1 MQQPAPGV
9 FYAGNG
15 ARFIAY
21 VIDALIMGAIISVV
35 FVVFTVIGLAA
46 ASNDSSAITGLTVAI
61 GFVGAFL
68 VYLTYL
74 PWFWGHGG
82 QTPGMKIMHVRVVR
96 EQDGGPLSMGTAF
109 VRLVGFWVSGAV
121 LYLGFIWIL
130 FDARRQGWLDKIAG
144 TVVIGVP

>member
-21 VIDALIMGAIISVV
+21 VVDAIIIGAIVGVV
-35 FVVFTVIGLAA
+35 FLVFTVIAAAA
-46 ASNDSSAITGLTVAI
+46 ASNDNNTIAGLSLAIAI
-61 GFVGAFL
+61 GGAFL
-68 VYLTYL
+68 VYLIYL

-82 QTPGMKIMHVRVVR
+82 QTPGMTLFRLRVVR
-96 EQDGGPLSMGTAF
+96 ENDGGPLTTGQAY
-109 VRLVGFWVSGAV
+109 VRLVGFWISAAV
-121 LYLGFIWIL
+121 FYLGFIWIL
-130 FDARRQGWLDKIAG
+130 FDARRQGWHDKIAG